1 MKVSQ
6 ATVKILK
13 AAEIKFGILGTEESC
28 CGEPARRMGDEYL
41 FQTLAQQNIETFKRY
56 NVKKILTTC
65 PHGYNTLKNEYPQ
78 FGGNFEVV
86 HHTQF
91 IAELIRDGKLK
102 LKGLDASKVVCY
114 HDSCYLGR
122 YNDIYQEPRDILSA
136 ISGVQK
142 VEMARAKS
150 TSFCCGGGGGHMWME
165 EEPAKRVNVKR
176 TEDILQAKAD
186 LVATACPFCLVMFED
201 GLKTK
206 GVEETVKAMD
216 LSELVAQLL

>member
-1 MKVSQ
+1 
-6 ATVKILK
+6 
-13 AAEIKFGILGTEESC
+13 
-28 CGEPARRMGDEYL
+28 
-41 FQTLAQQNIETFKRY
+41 
-56 NVKKILTTC
+56 
-65 PHGYNTLKNEYPQ
+65 
-78 FGGNFEVV
+78 
-86 HHTQF
+86 
-91 IAELIRDGKLK
+91 
-102 LKGLDASKVVCY
+102 
-114 HDSCYLGR
+114 
-122 YNDIYQEPRDILSA
+122 
-136 ISGVQK
+136 
-142 VEMARAKS
+142 MARAKS